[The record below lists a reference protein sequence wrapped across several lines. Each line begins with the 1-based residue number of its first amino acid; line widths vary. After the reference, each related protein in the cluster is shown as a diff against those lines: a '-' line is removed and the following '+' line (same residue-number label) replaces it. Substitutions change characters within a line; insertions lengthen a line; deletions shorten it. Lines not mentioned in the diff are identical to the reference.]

1 MTLSKEENELHPKT
15 VKLWIYFSNFI
26 VWSWLDSGL
35 FTIMLIP
42 YEMHMGTLTVAAGWI
57 GEERRGEERRG
68 EEEEE
73 RRKKRGVFSEQR
85 E

>member
-1 MTLSKEENELHPKT
+1 M
-15 VKLWIYFSNFI
+15 
-26 VWSWLDSGL
+26 DSGL